1 MRLREELELRIK
13 ILQEQIEFQQR
24 IKSKYGSDSYLEHP
38 IFILE
43 SEIKNIKELLK
54 IEDLDKEFIFGKVKI
69 WFYYQGTMRM
79 AIEARDEN
87 DDRIVEDSKLEN
99 FFNDYICRMEIG
111 KENQCVL
118 TRDFSSLYMW
128 QDLVPLLI
136 KKQIKKFKENEEE
149 ITTLFNKFLDVEEYF
164 REVENKNFR
173 IFMGEEEK

>member
-24 IKSKYGSDSYLEHP
+24 IKRKYGSDSYLEHP

-54 IEDLDKEFIFGKVKI
+54 IEDLDKKFIFGKVKI

-136 KKQIKKFKENEEE
+136 KKQIKKIKENEEE
-149 ITTLFNKFLDVEEYF
+149 ITTLFNKFLDTEEYF
-164 REVENKNFR
+164 REVQNKK
-173 IFMGEEEK
+173 EKYLLTH

>member
-87 DDRIVEDSKLEN
+87 DDRIVEDSKIEN
-99 FFNDYICRMEIG
+99 FFNDYICRMDIG
-111 KENQCVL
+111 KENQCVS
-118 TRDFSSLYMW
+118 TQDFSSLYMW

-149 ITTLFNKFLDVEEYF
+149 ITTLFNKFLDTEEYF
-164 REVENKNFR
+164 REVQNKK
-173 IFMGEEEK
+173 EKYLLTH